1 MTPQIAKSLLDKAKD
16 GVGLRQA
23 IASLGL
29 NEKEAL
35 RYMKAH
41 HREDYRS
48 AKAQGAPRARLRFL
62 EAREKARG

>member
-1 MTPQIAKSLLDKAKD
+1 MTPQIAKALLDMAKD

-23 IASLGL
+23 IASAGL

-35 RYMKAH
+35 RYMQRH

-48 AKAQGAPRARLRFL
+48 AKAQGAPKARIRFL
-62 EAREKARG
+62 EARKKARA